1 MPDTNPKWQPAEVL
15 VTFTNDTRGE
25 AAEVVA
31 TQGECLL
38 NGRLEDHPALAA
50 RYLRRA
56 PLRVLPSQDDS
67 VMEPASIGR
76 RLSLQMRVVYLTE
89 QAQRRAANG
98 KPPTE
103 ETA

>member
-1 MPDTNPKWQPAEVL
+1 MPDANPKWQPTEVL
-15 VTFTNDTRGE
+15 VTFCDDTRGE
-25 AAEVVA
+25 MATVA
-31 TQGECLL
+31 SQGEFMV

-56 PLRVLPSQDDS
+56 PLRVLPTGDDAP
-67 VMEPASIGR
+67 VKPASIGH

-89 QAQRRAANG
+89 QAQRRAASG
-98 KPPTE
+98 STPTE